1 MWNTHTRRLETA
13 GTTDEAATNRQLR
26 CDGGTPRAT
35 GGGST
40 VPDDT
45 EASDPTLHP
54 AETWHDCSGV
64 QRDLLR
70 VLHVLDAP
78 KGLAIKRRLSTCYG
92 SDICHAHLYQTL
104 NQLVDAGLV
113 TKGQQDGRTNAYDL
127 TDRGLAALQARDE
140 LLQGGPDGRTD
151 HSDDEPTDADLV
163 TDGGEKTVLPPSEQF
178 TPVTDQHREP
188 DRAGEIMM
196 YGDIG
201 FHTIFNPEQT
211 EFGIGTSTAFHIALQ
226 ETLQMVH
233 LDTDLVRDHHG
244 EVTPESVS
252 TELDEEIDAVLGR
265 RFREQFVQ
273 NFKEALENAEQQ
285 YGEFEEVADD

>member
-78 KGLAIKRRLSTCYG
+78 TGLAIKRRLSTCYG
-92 SDICHAHLYQTL
+92 TDICNAHLYQTL
-104 NQLVDAGLV
+104 DQLVDAGLV

-140 LLQGGPDGRTD
+140 LLQGGPDGRPA
-151 HSDDEPTDADLV
+151 HSDDKPTDADLV
-163 TDGGEKTVLPPSEQF
+163 TDGGEVEQLTADGTLRLTDEGIEMPEWLRGYTGEFTIEDGSVTGTLTTEPSGLPDTDIWDGVLAVMP
-178 TPVTDQHREP
+178 TD
-188 DRAGEIMM
+188 
-196 YGDIG
+196 GDY
-201 FHTIFNPEQT
+201 NPEIPA
-211 EFGIGTSTAFHIALQ
+211 GHWVITAPGKPRYCYAI
-226 ETLQMVH
+226 
-233 LDTDLVRDHHG
+233 D
-244 EVTPESVS
+244 
-252 TELDEEIDAVLGR
+252 DER
-265 RFREQFVQ
+265 S
-273 NFKEALENAEQQ
+273 
-285 YGEFEEVADD
+285 EVADD